1 MHFLCTWQSSAHA
14 NSARHSQ
21 GSPTWGSHSLPSTAC
36 VSPHRFLWCTCRH
49 KPVPRML
56 LGPTSGHSSV
66 LQAPSVYYGERRNR
80 WFPPNFE
87 IFKPWG
93 WMNQKL
99 RIFCCCCCIFFFLFS
114 YSFFFLQTGYI
125 FKTCHPQTAW
135 NTKVSALFLST
146 DIIWN
151 HLKGQII
158 CPLISQTARVDISGS
173 F

>member
-1 MHFLCTWQSSAHA
+1 MRFLCTWQSSAHA

-36 VSPHRFLWCTCRH
+36 VSPHRFLWCTWRTYASTQNA
-49 KPVPRML
+49 P
-56 LGPTSGHSSV
+56 GPYLCHSSV
-66 LQAPSVYYGERRNR
+66 LQAPSVYNGERRNR
-80 WFPPNFE
+80 WFSPNFE

-93 WMNQKL
+93 WKNQKL
-99 RIFCCCCCIFFFLFS
+99 RIFLLLYLFLFFF